1 MSSKIFESS
10 FLKNGLL
17 EFRSKAII
25 VSMLEY
31 SWNNNEVHYK
41 NIILTRIVM
50 TIFEKYYVN
59 CNLGSS
65 KN

>member
-25 VSMLEY
+25 VS
-31 SWNNNEVHYK
+31 
-41 NIILTRIVM
+41 ILFNFRIK
-50 TIFEKYYVN
+50 IEF
-59 CNLGSS
+59 
-65 KN
+65 